1 MAHVQ
6 CRGKKGITWESC
18 FLFQSLPNILISQVE
33 NVLGVKVALA
43 HVEYLLISPFNKENC
58 SQA

>member
-1 MAHVQ
+1 MQ
-6 CRGKKGITWESC
+6 GNKGITWESC
-18 FLFQSLPNILISQVE
+18 FLFKSLPNILISQVE
-33 NVLGVKVALA
+33 NVFGVKVALA